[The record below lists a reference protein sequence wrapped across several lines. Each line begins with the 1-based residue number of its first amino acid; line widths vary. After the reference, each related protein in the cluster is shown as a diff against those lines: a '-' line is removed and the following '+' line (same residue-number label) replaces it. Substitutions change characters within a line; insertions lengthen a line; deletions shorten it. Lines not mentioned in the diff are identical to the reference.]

1 MGTLRIVLAPT
12 LAQHDGVQIAE
23 SEGIRSQSLTTSGT
37 AATSSIVTADDLGG
51 IKFTWFLSGS
61 DDGQWVRFSRTSPVE
76 AAAVG
81 TGWYVPAGGSLAL
94 TAKPGQ
100 SLSAIDA

>member
-12 LAQHDGVQIAE
+12 LAQHDGVQLAE

-37 AATSSIVTADDLGG
+37 AATSSVVTADDFGG
-51 IKFTWFLSGS
+51 IKFVWSLSGS
-61 DDGQWVRFSRTSPVE
+61 DSGQWVRFSRTSPV
-76 AAAVG
+76 ADAAVG
-81 TGWYVPAGGSLAL
+81 TGWYVPAGGSI
-94 TAKPGQ
+94 TVSAKPGQ